1 MEKIIIMNDKKIF
14 SITIFI
20 IVIPILCVTLNG
32 VYKNHQEKLIL
43 VSNKRII
50 EAAQKCYLEQKC
62 LDEKITL
69 EKLYEEKYLE
79 EESNPITKEIYNYSS
94 YVQLNDSLFEFF
106 PNY

>member
-1 MEKIIIMNDKKIF
+1 MEKIIIMSDKKIF

-20 IVIPILCVTLNG
+20 IVIPILGVTLHG
-32 VYKNHQEKLIL
+32 VYKNHQEKLML

>member
-1 MEKIIIMNDKKIF
+1 MEKIIIMSDKKIWG
-14 SITIFI
+14 ITIFI
-20 IVIPILCVTLNG
+20 IVIPILGVTLHG
-32 VYKNHQEKLIL
+32 VYKNHQEKLML